1 MTSDTFDMS
10 NPFDATASML
20 GYLYQV
26 RLALLDSIR
35 RSKSEGSFS
44 VKLEKLDD
52 VAFEIEGAPTEI
64 LQTKHHV
71 TKKGDLT
78 DSSSDLWKT
87 LRIWAGG
94 IRTGKWPSDTLY
106 YLITTASAKD
116 RSIAS
121 YLRPDD
127 KRDTFKA
134 LDRLNRIAET
144 SSNKANKSAYDTY
157 LLLPPDERL
166 SLLNKMVVCDHHPDI
181 LAVESEMRKELAQ
194 VVKREQ
200 VPFLITRL
208 EGWWFR
214 RVFHHLRGE
223 PSDAILSE
231 ELDAELHRLRQQFH
245 DDNLPIDSDIIET
258 EIDEDAFSGHL
269 FVEQLRLIE
278 LTNKRILNAMR
289 QYFRASE
296 HRSKWLREGFL
307 AYGEL
312 ENYDRLLFEEWELHF
327 DAMAQDIG
335 EQAAEEEMRRAA
347 RQLYWWA
354 ELEALLPIRPAVIEP
369 FVTRGSLQILADS
382 RKIGWHLKFFER
394 LKFLAVEGL

>member
-1 MTSDTFDMS
+1 MS

-26 RLALLDSIR
+26 RLALVDSIR
-35 RSKSEGSFS
+35 RSKYEGSFS

-52 VAFEIEGAPTEI
+52 VAFETEGAPTEI
-64 LQTKHHV
+64 SQIKHHI

-78 DSSSDLWKT
+78 DASSDLWKT

-106 YLITTASAKD
+106 YLITTASAKEG
-116 RSIAS
+116 SIVS
-121 YLRPDD
+121 YLRSDD
-127 KRDTFKA
+127 NRDPSKA
-134 LDRLNRIAET
+134 LDRLNQVAET
-144 SSNKANKSAYDTY
+144 STSETNKSAYDAY
-157 LLLPPDERL
+157 LLLSPDQRL

-181 LAVESEMRKELAQ
+181 LAVEGEMRKELAQ
-194 VVKREQ
+194 VVKKEQ
-200 VPFLITRL
+200 VPLLITRL

-214 RVFHHLRGE
+214 QVFHHLKGE

-258 EIDEDAFSGHL
+258 EIDEEAFSDHL

-278 LTNKRILNAMR
+278 LTNKRILNAMC

-312 ENYDRLLFEEWELHF
+312 ENYDRLLFEEWEIYF
-327 DAMAQDIG
+327 NAMAQNIG
-335 EQAAEEEMRRAA
+335 EEAAEEEMRKAA

-354 ELEALLPIRPAVIEP
+354 ESEALFPIRSAVKEP

-382 RKIGWHLKFFER
+382 KRIGWHLKFFER
-394 LKFLAVEGL
+394 LKSLAVEGL

>member
-1 MTSDTFDMS
+1 MG

-26 RLALLDSIR
+26 RLALVDSIR

-52 VAFEIEGAPTEI
+52 VAFEAEGAPTEI
-64 LQTKHHV
+64 SQIKHHI

-78 DSSSDLWKT
+78 DASSDLWKT
-87 LRIWAGG
+87 LRVWAGG

-106 YLITTASAKD
+106 YLITTASAKEG
-116 RSIAS
+116 SIVS
-121 YLRPDD
+121 YLRSDD
-127 KRDTFKA
+127 KRDPSKA
-134 LDRLNRIAET
+134 LDRLNNVAET
-144 SSNKANKSAYDTY
+144 SNSEVNKSAYDAY
-157 LLLPPDERL
+157 LLLSPDQRL
-166 SLLNKMVVCDHHPDI
+166 SLLNQMVVCDHHPDI
-181 LAVESEMRKELAQ
+181 LAVEGEMRKELAQ
-194 VVKREQ
+194 VVKKEQ
-200 VPFLITRL
+200 VPLLIDRL

-214 RVFHHLRGE
+214 RVLHHLKGD
-223 PSDAILSE
+223 PHDAILSE

-258 EIDEDAFSGHL
+258 EIDEEAFSDHL

-312 ENYDRLLFEEWELHF
+312 EDYDRLLFEQWELHF
-327 DAMAQDIG
+327 DAMAQDVG
-335 EQAAEEEMRRAA
+335 EQAAEEEMRKAA
-347 RQLYWWA
+347 RQLYRWA
-354 ELEALLPIRPAVIEP
+354 ELEALFPIRSAVKEP
-369 FVTRGSLQILADS
+369 FVTRGSLQILADGK
-382 RKIGWHLKFFER
+382 KIGWHLKFFER
-394 LKFLAVEGL
+394 LKSLAVEGL

>member
-1 MTSDTFDMS
+1 MS
-10 NPFDATASML
+10 NSFDATAAML

-26 RLALLDSIR
+26 RLALVDSIR

-52 VAFEIEGAPTEI
+52 VAFEAEGAPTEI
-64 LQTKHHV
+64 SQIKHHT

-78 DSSSDLWKT
+78 DASSNLWKT

-106 YLITTASAKD
+106 YLITTASAKEG
-116 RSIAS
+116 SIVS
-121 YLRPDD
+121 YLRSDD
-127 KRDTFKA
+127 KRDPSKA
-134 LDRLNRIAET
+134 LDRLNKVAET
-144 SSNKANKSAYDTY
+144 STSEVNKSAYDAY
-157 LLLPPDERL
+157 LLLSPDQRL
-166 SLLNKMVVCDHHPDI
+166 SLLNKMVVCDHRPDI
-181 LAVESEMRKELAQ
+181 LAVEGEMRKELAQ
-194 VVKREQ
+194 VVKKEQ
-200 VPFLITRL
+200 VPLLIARL

-214 RVFHHLRGE
+214 RVLHHLKGE
-223 PSDAILSE
+223 PHDAILSE

-258 EIDEDAFSGHL
+258 EIDEEAFSDHL

-335 EQAAEEEMRRAA
+335 EQAAEEEMRKAA
-347 RQLYWWA
+347 RRLYRWA
-354 ELEALLPIRPAVIEP
+354 ESEALFPIRSAVKEP
-369 FVTRGSLQILADS
+369 FVTRGSLQILANS
-382 RKIGWHLKFFER
+382 KKIGWHLKFFER
-394 LKFLAVEGL
+394 LKSLAVEGL